1 MHAGNSQ
8 EYPENS
14 LPGFRTMPDNFKAV
28 ECDIINTKDN
38 QWVLMHDLTIDRT
51 TNGSGYVQDMTLE
64 ELRQY
69 RLDIGPNINNMTDS
83 EKMIPTLKEL
93 LLICKEKG
101 VTPLIELR
109 QRDYTDDAYLELF
122 KQINEV
128 FNMSE
133 CVLMGFY
140 LKNLE
145 KLRAMSASIQLWY
158 LAYSLNDDVLAT
170 CTKNSFNVNVIES
183 ANDLTKDRVTTFK
196 QSGVEVGAW
205 TLYNRNR
212 YQYLLDCNVDHITTN
227 LNDLNI

>member
-1 MHAGNSQ
+1 
-8 EYPENS
+8 
-14 LPGFRTMPDNFKAV
+14 
-28 ECDIINTKDN
+28 
-38 QWVLMHDLTIDRT
+38 MHDLTIDRT

-69 RLDIGPNINNMTDS
+69 RLDVGPNINNMSDT

-101 VTPLIELR
+101 IKPVIELR

-128 FNMSE
+128 FDMSE

-158 LAYSLNDDVLAT
+158 LTYSLNDEVLTT
-170 CTKNSFNVNVIES
+170 CRNNKLSVNVSEN
-183 ANDLTKDRVTTFK
+183 ATDLAKTRVSTFK
-196 QSGVEVGAW
+196 QYGVKVGTW
-205 TLYNRNR
+205 TLYNRDR
-212 YQYLLDCNVDHITTN
+212 YQYLLDCDVDYIATS
-227 LNDLNI
+227 LNDINL